1 MSTSENLGRRS
12 ISKCRSCPGW
22 LVRSPVALTSLD
34 FSRGLVGSEGAGA
47 GRLLMLIV
55 VDEHDR
61 APVVASVGRA
71 FQAGGVFRLVGSGF
85 LG

>member
-1 MSTSENLGRRS
+1 VSPLP
-12 ISKCRSCPGW
+12 ISHLYWDLETTPLDHYRP
-22 LVRSPVALTSLD
+22 SLD

-55 VDEHDR
+55 VDGYDR